1 MTARK
6 RDGRC
11 RHDPK
16 AKAEIVQ
23 ACLQPG
29 VSMAITAMQYGIN
42 ANLLRSW
49 IAKRHEAAVV
59 RQTGL
64 AERVNP
70 SPVFVPLQIETA
82 KAQPAPAP
90 APVAISKLHVRL
102 VYRNRSNLTALVTG
116 DDHKH
121 RQLARTWSI
130 DHLRFFPPFRFID
143 YCWHY

>member
-1 MTARK
+1 
-6 RDGRC
+6 
-11 RHDPK
+11 
-16 AKAEIVQ
+16 
-23 ACLQPG
+23 
-29 VSMAITAMQYGIN
+29 MAITAMQYGIN

-121 RQLARTWSI
+121 RQRASPTYSNSLSI
-130 DHLRFFPPFRFID
+130 VP
-143 YCWHY
+143 